1 MDRKFGIE
9 LELVGITREQAGRA
23 LSQVGIEVHDEGYNH
38 TTRSY
43 WKMVSDSSVRGGF
56 ELVIPVLR
64 GEDGIHEA
72 RKVATALDDMGATAN
87 RSCGYHVHLDAA
99 DLTASDIRAIVIRDV
114 MTKTPKTVKADAMA
128 AAAARI
134 LEESLVNQLLVTD
147 DEGRLT
153 GALHLHDLM
162 SAKVI

>member
-1 MDRKFGIE
+1 MTCIHPQQEQTYDHAKGETKEKPMGCNIDRKFGIE

-56 ELVIPVLR
+56 ELVSPVLR

-72 RKVATALDDMGATAN
+72 RKVATALDDMGLRRT
-87 RSCGYHVHLDAA
+87 GAA
-99 DLTASDIRAIVIRDV
+99 DT
-114 MTKTPKTVKADAMA
+114 
-128 AAAARI
+128 
-134 LEESLVNQLLVTD
+134 
-147 DEGRLT
+147 
-153 GALHLHDLM
+153 M
-162 SAKVI
+162 STWTLRT